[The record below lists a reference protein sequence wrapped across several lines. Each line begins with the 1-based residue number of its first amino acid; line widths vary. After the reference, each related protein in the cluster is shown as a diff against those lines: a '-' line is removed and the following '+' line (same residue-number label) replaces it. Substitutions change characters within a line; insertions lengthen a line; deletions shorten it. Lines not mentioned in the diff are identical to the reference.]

1 MFTNNAD
8 FLSLCFP
15 QHKALVS
22 NLLFDFLEYHYLL
35 SFYEVSEIYVMPT
48 VLLIDFP
55 RNSNVTFPSAAV
67 SHINIPQQLQ
77 KNIL

>member
-1 MFTNNAD
+1 MSTNNAE

-22 NLLFDFLEYHYLL
+22 NLLFDFLEFHYLL
-35 SFYEVSEIYVMPT
+35 PFYEVPEIYVMPT
-48 VLLIDFP
+48 VSLIDFP
-55 RNSNVTFPSAAV
+55 HNSTITFPSAAV
-67 SHINIPQQLQ
+67 IHMNIPQQLQ